1 MSGVNVSVGAVNLLR
16 RPAINIALID
26 GNEQEQSIE
35 AHLDTGFTGNLTL
48 PIAAI
53 AQLELP
59 FIGNTNFRIG
69 DGVLTR
75 FELYEATIRWQG
87 DHRTINVLASE
98 VFPLIGVGLLWGNN
112 LSVDFRHS
120 GRVTITE
127 IEEDQA

>member
-1 MSGVNVSVGAVNLLR
+1 MTVGAVNLLR
-16 RPAINIALID
+16 RPAVNIALID
-26 GNEQEQSIE
+26 RNGQEQSIE

-75 FELYEATIRWQG
+75 FELYEATIWWQG
-87 DHRTINVLASE
+87 NHRTINVLASE
-98 VFPLIGVGLLWGNN
+98 VFPLVGVGLLWGNN
-112 LSVDFRHS
+112 LSVDFRH
-120 GRVTITE
+120 GGDVIITE
-127 IEEDQA
+127 LEDD

>member
-1 MSGVNVSVGAVNLLR
+1 MTVGAVNLLR
-16 RPAINIALID
+16 RPAINVALID
-26 GNEQEQSIE
+26 GNEQERSIE

-98 VFPLIGVGLLWGNN
+98 VFPLVGVGLLWGNN
-112 LSVDFRHS
+112 LSVDFRH
-120 GRVTITE
+120 GGEVRIAE
-127 IEEDQA
+127 LGHG